1 MSHLAESDR
10 LKIEAWLHQGRS
22 LQQIARQLGKSRTTI
37 SHEVLKHRQAS
48 EKGASG
54 RISNRCI
61 HRLNCDVWHLCS
73 GRRCRRRCSACKIC
87 NHVCPGLHEE
97 ICPKLSQPPY
107 VCNGCSDEF
116 KCVLRKQYYI
126 ASSAEHE
133 YRQLLIESRNGANL
147 TEAERAALSNI
158 IHDGTQNGQSVHHIV
173 VSNPDRF
180 TVCEKTVYRYINA
193 GIIRTKRGDMPRSC
207 SMKPRKRKPN

>member
-1 MSHLAESDR
+1 MAHLTESDR
-10 LKIEAWLHQGRS
+10 LKIEAWLHRRRS

-37 SHEVLKHRQAS
+37 SREVLKHRQAS

-73 GRRCRRRCSACKIC
+73 GRRCRRRCSACRIC
-87 NHVCPGLHEE
+87 NHVCPGFHEE

-107 VCNGCSDEF
+107 VCNGCPDEF
-116 KCVLRKQYYI
+116 KCVLRKQYYL
-126 ASSAEHE
+126 ASSHE

-180 TVCEKTVYRYINA
+180 TVYEKTVYRYINA
-193 GIIRTKRGDMPRSC
+193 GIIRTKRGRYAEIMQYETAQAKAD
-207 SMKPRKRKPN
+207 